1 MRHILL
7 LLTTILWAAQP
18 AMPQETVWKGSVVS
32 HATGMPIA
40 GAIVTA
46 ESDARYS
53 AMSDTKGTF
62 EITLPP
68 HIGTLTVEAT
78 DHKSVTLHL
87 PAEGTAIKVLMHPAI
102 VPSAA
107 ATALTIEDNLATKQA
122 EGLRTIRGSSNPAQ
136 GAMLMLGGWHSLNSN
151 ATPLI
156 VVDGVVLDQQ
166 NDRPLLHQGY
176 LNNVLSAISPDD
188 IEKVSILHDATAL
201 YGAKGGGGVILIE
214 TKRAKSMATR
224 IDVNL
229 RSGME
234 WMPRLP
240 QMMNAAQYR
249 SYAADILGN
258 ATTTPEFLSNQ
269 TADKQLYAMYHNDT
283 DWSRAVYQKALTQYY
298 GINVQG
304 GDEIAKYNLGINY
317 SNAESTLKGND
328 FDRLSLRFNTDV
340 NIVDPLTVQLDVG
353 YSNTGR
359 NLRDD
364 GIHSGDNFAPSAL
377 ALIKSPLLNSHM
389 ADKSGNF
396 TASLADYDV
405 FGISNPLAIIEGG
418 DASNKNSLSYN
429 LFFMNIRPEWRLG
442 KHLTISEQVSYVLNN
457 VTERYFMPD
466 EGVPTIVNGT
476 DAAINNQ
483 SRAYS
488 SKQTSLM
495 SDTRL
500 TWSARHGLHRMKTVG
515 GMRYMSDTYNND
527 GISASNTVSD
537 KMPNITATMDNRQV
551 TGCYEQWKSAALYLH
566 ADYSYT
572 DRYDLTASLTGE
584 TSTRYG
590 RNAQGGITVG
600 DYVWAMFP
608 SLQTRWN
615 VSAEPF
621 FRKTKAISQLAI
633 TAGID
638 QSGNDRIPPY
648 ASRSYFTTT
657 PFINGT
663 AGISLGHIGNDKLR
677 WETTTRL
684 HVGAQMRAFEERW
697 GIAVK
702 ATKSYTDNLLVWK
715 PLDGISGLS
724 RYLCNE
730 GQLENISY
738 SLHTDIRLLSRRNLS
753 WDIYGT
759 ANSYANRLTALPEGN
774 KSFTTD
780 YMEGQLLTAIDNP
793 IAVFYGYRTNGV
805 FATTEAAQEAAIR
818 MGSERGYQLQAG
830 DPVYI
835 DTNDDH
841 IINEEDRQI
850 IGDPNPNLFG
860 SFGTTLTWR
869 GFTFDA
875 SFTYNIGGDIYN
887 YARRVLEQ
895 GGSYHNQ
902 TTAMLRRWV
911 REGQQTDVPRA
922 NSASKTS
929 GYGFT
934 DRWIEDG
941 SYMKLRSVSVS
952 YHKPLALSFMQGFT
966 VWVAANNMFT
976 LTRYLGAD
984 PEVSCSRNA
993 LYQGIDCGLLGEGR
1007 SVTAGIKINL

>member
-1 MRHILL
+1 MRYISLL
-7 LLTTILWAAQP
+7 LATLLWATHP
-18 AMPQETVWKGSVVS
+18 AISQDSVWKGSIVS
-32 HATGMPIA
+32 HATGVPIV

-53 AMSDTKGTF
+53 SMSDENGEF
-62 EITLPP
+62 EITLPS
-68 HIGTLTVEAT
+68 HIGTLEIRAT
-78 DHKSVTLHL
+78 DHKTITLHL
-87 PAEGTAIKVLMHPAI
+87 PTAGTVIHVRMHPTI
-102 VPSAA
+102 LPSATS
-107 ATALTIEDNLATKQA
+107 TALTIEDNLFTEQTD
-122 EGLRTIRGSSNPAQ
+122 GLRMIKGSANPAQ
-136 GAMLMLGGWHSLNSN
+136 GTMLMLGGWHSLNSSV
-151 ATPLI
+151 TPLV
-156 VVDGVVLDQQ
+156 VVDGVILDQQ
-166 NDRPLLHQGY
+166 TERSLLHQGY

-188 IEKVSILHDATAL
+188 IEKVSIIHDATAL
-201 YGAKGGGGVILIE
+201 YGAKGSAGVILIE
-214 TKRAKSMATR
+214 TKRSKSMATR

-229 RSGME
+229 RGGVE

-240 QMMNAAQYR
+240 EMMNSMQYR

-258 ATTTPEFLSNQ
+258 TTTTPEFLNSQ

-283 DWSRAVYQKALTQYY
+283 DWSKAVYQEALTQYY

-340 NIVDPLTVQLDVG
+340 KIIEPLTVRLDVA

-364 GIHSGDNFAPSAL
+364 GIQSDNNFAPSAL

-389 ADKSGNF
+389 ADKNGDF

-429 LFFMNIRPEWRLG
+429 LFFMNIRPEWRLS
-442 KHLTISEQVSYVLNN
+442 KQFTLSEQIGYVLNN

-466 EGVPTIVNGT
+466 EGVPTIANGT
-476 DAAINNQ
+476 GANIANQ
-483 SRAYS
+483 SQAYS

-500 TWSARHGLHRMKTVG
+500 IWNARYNRHRVKAIGGL
-515 GMRYMSDTYNND
+515 RYMSDIYNND

-537 KMPNITATMDNRQV
+537 KMPNITSSMDNRV
-551 TGCYEQWKSAALYLH
+551 VEGCYEQWKSAALYLY
-566 ADYSYT
+566 AEYGYI
-572 DRYDLTASLTGE
+572 DRYNLTASLTGE

-590 RNAQGGITVG
+590 RNAQGGISLG
-600 DYVWAMFP
+600 NYVWALFP
-608 SLQTRWN
+608 SLQAQWN

-621 FRKTKAISQLAI
+621 FRQVKAISQLSV

-638 QSGNDRIPPY
+638 QSGNDGMPPH
-648 ASRSYFTTT
+648 ASRSFFSTT

-663 AGISLGHIGNDKLR
+663 AGISLSHIGNDKLR

-684 HVGAQMRAFEERW
+684 HIGAQMRAFEDRW
-697 GIAVK
+697 GIGFKVIN
-702 ATKSYTDNLLVWK
+702 SYTDNLLVWK
-715 PLDGISGLS
+715 SLNGISGLN

-730 GQLENISY
+730 GKLENNCY
-738 SLHTDIRLLSRRNLS
+738 SLHSDIRLLSNRNFS
-753 WDIYGT
+753 WDIYGA
-759 ANSYANRLTALPEGN
+759 ANRYVNRLTTLPDGN

-780 YMEGQLLTAIDNP
+780 YMEGQLLTAVDNP
-793 IAVFYGYRTNGV
+793 IAVFYGYPTNGI
-805 FATTEAAQEAAIR
+805 FATTEAAQEAALK

-830 DPVYI
+830 DPIYI
-835 DTNDDH
+835 DTNNDH
-841 IINEEDRQI
+841 VIDAKDRQI
-850 IGDPNPNLFG
+850 IGNPNPDLFG
-860 SFGTTLTWR
+860 SFGTTLAWR

-875 SFTYNIGGDIYN
+875 AFTYNIGGDIYN
-887 YARRVLEQ
+887 YARRILEQ
-895 GGSYHNQ
+895 GGNYYNQ
-902 TTAMLRRWV
+902 TTAMLHRWV

-922 NSASKTS
+922 NSANKTI

-941 SYMKLRSVSVS
+941 SYLKLKRVSVS
-952 YHKPLALSFMQGFT
+952 YYQPLSLSFMQGVTIWASADNILTF
-966 VWVAANNMFT
+966 
-976 LTRYLGAD
+976 TRYLGTD
-984 PEVSCSRNA
+984 PEVSNSRNA
-993 LYQGIDCGLLGEGR
+993 LYQGVDGGLLGQGR
-1007 SVTAGIKINL
+1007 SLSVGIKFNL

>member
-18 AMPQETVWKGSVVS
+18 AMSQETVWKGTVVS

-53 AMSDTKGTF
+53 AMSDAEGTF
-62 EITLPP
+62 EIALPP
-68 HIGTLTVEAT
+68 HIGTLIVEAT
-78 DHKSVTLHL
+78 DYRSFTLHL
-87 PAEGTAIKVLMHPAI
+87 PAAGRAIKVMMHPSI
-102 VPSAA
+102 VASAA
-107 ATALTIEDNLATKQA
+107 ATALTVEDNLAMEQTD
-122 EGLRTIRGSSNPAQ
+122 GLRAIKGSANPAQ
-136 GAMLMLGGWHSLNSN
+136 GAMLMLGGWHSLNSS

-166 NDRPLLHQGY
+166 NDRTLLHQGY

-188 IEKVSILHDATAL
+188 IEKVGILHDATAL

-240 QMMNAAQYR
+240 QMMNADGYR

-283 DWSRAVYQKALTQYY
+283 NWSRAVYQKAMTQYY

-317 SNAESTLKGND
+317 SDAESTLKGND

-340 NIVDPLTVQLDVG
+340 NIVDPLTVQLDVS

-364 GIHSGDNFAPSAL
+364 GIRSGDNFAPSAL
-377 ALIKSPLLNSHM
+377 ALIKSPLLHSHM
-389 ADKSGNF
+389 ADKKGNF

-418 DASNKNSLSYN
+418 EASNKNSLSYN
-429 LFFMNIRPEWRLG
+429 LFFMNIRPEWRVG
-442 KHLTISEQVSYVLNN
+442 KQLTVSEQVSYVLNN

-466 EGVPTIVNGT
+466 EGVPTIANGT

-483 SRAYS
+483 SKAYS

-500 TWSARHGLHRMKTVG
+500 TWNSRRGLHRMKTVG
-515 GMRYMSDTYNND
+515 GVRYMSDTYNND
-527 GISASNTVSD
+527 GIAASNTVSD
-537 KMPNITATMDNRQV
+537 KMPNITTTMDNREV

-566 ADYSYT
+566 ADYHYT
-572 DRYDLTASLTGE
+572 DRYNLTASLTGE

-590 RNAQGGITVG
+590 NNAQGGITVG
-600 DYVWAMFP
+600 NYVWAMFP
-608 SLQTRWN
+608 SLQARWN
-615 VSAEPF
+615 VSSEPF
-621 FRKTKAISQLAI
+621 FRQAKAINQLTI

-663 AGISLGHIGNDKLR
+663 AGISLNHIGNDKLR
-677 WETTTRL
+677 WETTTRM
-684 HVGAQMRAFEERW
+684 HIGAQMRTFEDRW
-697 GIAVK
+697 GISVK

-715 PLDGISGLS
+715 PLHGISGLS
-724 RYLCNE
+724 QYLCNE
-730 GQLENISY
+730 GELENISY
-738 SLHTDIRLLSRRNLS
+738 SLHTDIRLLSQRNMS
-753 WDIYGT
+753 WDIYAA
-759 ANSYANRLTALPEGN
+759 ANRYANKLTALPEGN
-774 KSFTTD
+774 KRFTTNF
-780 YMEGQLLTAIDNP
+780 MEGQLLTATDNP

-805 FATTEAAQEAAIR
+805 FATTEAAQEADIR
-818 MGSERGYQLQAG
+818 MGSERGYPLQAG
-830 DPVYI
+830 DPIYI

-841 IINEEDRQI
+841 IINEKDRQV
-850 IGDPNPNLFG
+850 IGDPNPDLFG

-911 REGQQTDVPRA
+911 CEGQQTDVPRA

-941 SYMKLRSVSVS
+941 SYMKLKSVSVS

-966 VWVAANNMFT
+966 VWVAANNLFT

-993 LYQGIDCGLLGEGR
+993 LYQGIDCGLLGQGR
-1007 SVTAGIKINL
+1007 SVTAGIRINL

>member
-7 LLTTILWAAQP
+7 LLTTLLLATQP
-18 AMPQETVWKGSVVS
+18 AISQESIWKGTVMS
-32 HATGMPIA
+32 HATGLPIA

-53 AMSDTKGTF
+53 SMSNENGIF
-62 EITLPP
+62 EIALPS
-68 HIGTLTVEAT
+68 HIGTLAIKAT
-78 DHKSVTLHL
+78 DHKDIILHL
-87 PAEGTAIKVLMHPAI
+87 PTAGTAINVLMHPTI
-102 VPSAA
+102 LPSATS
-107 ATALTIEDNLATKQA
+107 TALTVEDNLSMDQTD
-122 EGLRTIRGSSNPAQ
+122 GLRVIKGSANPAQ
-136 GAMLMLGGWHSLNSN
+136 GAMLILGGWHSLNGS

-166 NDRPLLHQGY
+166 NDRNLLHQGY

-188 IEKVSILHDATAL
+188 IEKVRIIHNATAL

-229 RSGME
+229 RSGIE

-240 QMMNAAQYR
+240 QMMNASQYR

-258 ATTTPEFLSNQ
+258 TTSTPEFLSSQ
-269 TADKQLYAMYHNDT
+269 TTDKQLYAMYHNDT
-283 DWSRAVYQKALTQYY
+283 DWSKAVYQEALTQYY

-340 NIVDPLTVQLDVG
+340 NILDPLTVQLDVA

-364 GIHSGDNFAPSAL
+364 GIQSNNNFAPSAL

-389 ADKSGNF
+389 ADKNGSF

-418 DASNKNSLSYN
+418 DASNKNSLSYS
-429 LFFMNIRPEWRLG
+429 LFFMNIRPEWRLS
-442 KHLTISEQVSYVLNN
+442 KQLTLSEQISYVLNN
-457 VTERYFMPD
+457 VTERYFMPN
-466 EGVPTIVNGT
+466 EGVPTTTNGT
-476 DAAINNQ
+476 DADITNQ
-483 SRAYS
+483 SKAYS

-500 TWSARHGLHRMKTVG
+500 IWNAKYGLHRMEAIG
-515 GMRYMSDTYNND
+515 GLRYMSDVYNND
-527 GISASNTVSD
+527 GIAASNTVSD
-537 KMPNITATMDNRQV
+537 KMPNITSTMDNRKV
-551 TGCYEQWKSAALYLH
+551 TGCYEQWKSAALYLC

-572 DRYDLTASLTGE
+572 DRYKLTATMTGE

-590 RNAQGGITVG
+590 RNAQGGISLRN
-600 DYVWAMFP
+600 YVWAMFP
-608 SLQTRWN
+608 SLQAEWN

-621 FRKTKAISQLAI
+621 FRQTKAISQLTV

-648 ASRSYFTTT
+648 ASRSYFATT

-663 AGISLGHIGNDKLR
+663 AGISLSHIGNDKLR

-684 HVGAQMRAFEERW
+684 HVGAQMRAFEDRW
-697 GIAVK
+697 GIGFK
-702 ATKSYTDNLLVWK
+702 AIKSNTDNLLVWK
-715 PLDGISGLS
+715 SLNGISGLN

-730 GQLENISY
+730 GKLENISY
-738 SLHTDIRLLSRRNLS
+738 SLHSDIRLLSSRNIS

-759 ANSYANRLTALPEGN
+759 ANRYVNRLIALPDGN

-780 YMEGQLLTAIDNP
+780 YMEGQLLTAVNNP
-793 IAVFYGYRTNGV
+793 IAVFYGYQTDGV
-805 FATTEAAQEAAIR
+805 FATTEAAQEAAIK

-830 DPVYI
+830 DPIYI

-841 IINEEDRQI
+841 IINDKDRKI
-850 IGDPNPNLFG
+850 IGNPNPELFG
-860 SFGTTLTWR
+860 SFGTTLAWR
-869 GFTFDA
+869 EFTFDA
-875 SFTYNIGGDIYN
+875 SFTYNIGGDLYN
-887 YARRVLEQ
+887 YARRILEQ
-895 GGSYHNQ
+895 GGNYYNQ
-902 TTAMLRRWV
+902 TTALLRRWV

-922 NSASKTS
+922 NSANKTA

-941 SYMKLRSVSVS
+941 NYMKLKRVSIS
-952 YHKPLALSFMQGFT
+952 YYKPLSLSFMQGFT
-966 VWVAANNMFT
+966 VWVSANNMLT
-976 LTRYLGAD
+976 ITRYLGTD
-984 PEVSCSRNA
+984 PEVSNSRSA
-993 LYQGIDCGLLGEGR
+993 LYQGVDGGLLGQGR
-1007 SVTAGIKINL
+1007 SVSAGIKLNL